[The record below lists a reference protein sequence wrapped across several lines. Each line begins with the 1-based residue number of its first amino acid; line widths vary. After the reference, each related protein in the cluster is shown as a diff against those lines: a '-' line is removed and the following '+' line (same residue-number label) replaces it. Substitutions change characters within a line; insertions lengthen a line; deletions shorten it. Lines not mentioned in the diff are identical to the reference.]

1 MSTDTNEFDVLIIG
15 GGLVGG
21 SLALALAHTP
31 LRVGLVEAQTD
42 EERLASSAGDRALA
56 LSRGTVQSLKA
67 LGVWEGAAAEA
78 MAIRHIHVSDR
89 GHFGKTRLHADD
101 CGVDALGHVVVARIL
116 ENAIQAK
123 LRDTAVVRLCPV
135 RTMGVKAGP
144 ERVHATLKQ
153 DQDQIHVSARL
164 LVAADGG
171 NSTVRTLLG
180 IEQQIRD
187 YGQTAVVTEVTT
199 TKDTLNTAYER
210 FTPSGPLAF
219 LPLERRKCSVV
230 WTLGTEAAED
240 ALRQG
245 EGEFTTR
252 LQEAFGYWLGRI
264 AQASRPVGFP
274 LRLIRADRMTDQ
286 RVVFI
291 GNAMHQIHPVAGQG
305 FNLGLR
311 DAAILAERIALQVQ
325 LQEDIGAPAFLESYA
340 LARRRDLERVVR
352 FTDSLVRIFS
362 NEFPPL
368 VLGRNLAL
376 TAMDRVP
383 MMKRFLSHQ
392 AMGYGG

>member
-1 MSTDTNEFDVLIIG
+1 M
-15 GGLVGG
+15 
-21 SLALALAHTP
+21 
-31 LRVGLVEAQTD
+31 
-42 EERLASSAGDRALA
+42 
-56 LSRGTVQSLKA
+56 
-67 LGVWEGAAAEA
+67 
-78 MAIRHIHVSDR
+78 
-89 GHFGKTRLHADD
+89 
-101 CGVDALGHVVVARIL
+101 
-116 ENAIQAK
+116 
-123 LRDTAVVRLCPV
+123 
-135 RTMGVKAGP
+135 
-144 ERVHATLKQ
+144 
-153 DQDQIHVSARL
+153 
-164 LVAADGG
+164 
-171 NSTVRTLLG
+171 
-180 IEQQIRD
+180 
-187 YGQTAVVTEVTT
+187 
-199 TKDTLNTAYER
+199 
-210 FTPSGPLAF
+210 
-219 LPLERRKCSVV
+219 
-230 WTLGTEAAED
+230 
-240 ALRQG
+240 RQG

-383 MMKRFLSHQ
+383 IMKRFLSHQ